1 MSHDIKPLHLLRHDH
16 GKSSLFFSAD
26 AFYHDPVMVI
36 LVAGTDINKDYFNG
50 CAWKGVVTKFV
61 LQEYPEALAQLQ
73 FDPEADMFS
82 MIAEDHALLERIA
95 RQFREFLRN
104 GAAVEALLMAAQ

>member
-1 MSHDIKPLHLLRHDH
+1 MSDDIKPFHLLRHDH

-26 AFYHDPVMVI
+26 AFYHDPVMAI
-36 LVAGTDINKDYFNG
+36 LVASTGIDKDYFNG
-50 CAWKGVVTKFV
+50 HAWKRIVTKFV
-61 LQEYPEALAQLQ
+61 MQEYPEVLAQLQ

-95 RQFREFLRN
+95 HQFRAFLRN
-104 GAAVEALLMAAQ
+104 GAAVEALLMATQ